1 MRVRELVSTE
11 TAAGRLSREL
21 QTLADINLKINYWMK
36 EQETDCSPEKT
47 ARLQINKKKFRSNKR
62 WRELLLRS
70 EVIITD
76 LFRKLL

>member
-1 MRVRELVSTE
+1 
-11 TAAGRLSREL
+11 
-21 QTLADINLKINYWMK
+21 MK
-36 EQETDCSPEKT
+36 KQETDCSPEKT